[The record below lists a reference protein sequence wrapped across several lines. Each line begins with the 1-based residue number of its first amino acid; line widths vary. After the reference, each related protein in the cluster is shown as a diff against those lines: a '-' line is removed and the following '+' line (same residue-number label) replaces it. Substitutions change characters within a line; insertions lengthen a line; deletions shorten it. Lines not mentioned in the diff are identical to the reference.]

1 MRTIVLSFFPSSR
14 STSTIAN
21 IAKMVLR
28 LRKEIHRHS
37 LRKNRL
43 HGSQNTRFYCST
55 CSLHGHI
62 SVRCTSFMHFS
73 FHLYHPEHTVT
84 FFCYVATPK
93 TIHLWSSL
101 VKFSSLIF
109 AFRYILCAIFAA
121 FSLFSCRRHKKEEN
135 SAFSVWYVD
144 LCLTGVI
151 QYDM

>member
-1 MRTIVLSFFPSSR
+1 MRTIVLSLFFPSSR

-55 CSLHGHI
+55 CSLRGHI

-84 FFCYVATPK
+84 FFCYVATLK

-101 VKFSSLIF
+101 VKFYSLIS
-109 AFRYILCAIFAA
+109 AFRYILCAICAA
-121 FSLFSCRRHKKEEN
+121 FSFFHAEDIKKKKTQLFLFGTSI
-135 SAFSVWYVD
+135 SVS
-144 LCLTGVI
+144 LE
-151 QYDM
+151 